1 MASRFVSSIF
11 KGGEVSDFWILMH
24 QLGKNIIGEFV
35 TPKTLDLDDLK
46 FEDHAKG
53 IKCCCQEESE
63 QLYVFYSRF
72 SPTNQHMIR
81 QLILDRLNKKI
92 KNTSVFSSLW
102 MFMVNTKITYHTKL
116 GVVSNINFLPARH
129 LSMINVSAPRMMLKA
144 ILACMDMIWWET
156 IFIYCPFRNR
166 FSSFIIW

>member
-1 MASRFVSSIF
+1 
-11 KGGEVSDFWILMH
+11 MH

-81 QLILDRLNKKI
+81 QLILDRLNKKN
-92 KNTSVFSSLW
+92 KKHVCFLK
-102 MFMVNTKITYHTKL
+102 FMDVY
-116 GVVSNINFLPARH
+116 G
-129 LSMINVSAPRMMLKA
+129 
-144 ILACMDMIWWET
+144 
-156 IFIYCPFRNR
+156 
-166 FSSFIIW
+166 

>member
-116 GVVSNINFLPARH
+116 GVSTFCQHVTCPWSTSALQGWCWRPYLPAWIWYDGKLYSYIVLLGTDSHH
-129 LSMINVSAPRMMLKA
+129 LSSGNLR
-144 ILACMDMIWWET
+144 
-156 IFIYCPFRNR
+156 
-166 FSSFIIW
+166 